1 MIEDETVRELLAAR
15 DRGESCALVTLVAAR
30 GSVPRAPGA
39 KMIVYAA
46 DNEIAGTIGGGKFEA
61 LVIDEAR
68 ELLAARAV
76 EPLLKTYPLH
86 EGAADSFGAV
96 CGGEATVL
104 IEPPGRAESLFIVG
118 GGHCS
123 RALARL
129 ARSLGWQVT
138 VIEDRADLLAGAEA
152 HARVTSMPAPEFIAG
167 RAWQANEALVLV
179 SRNVDLDREALYAAL
194 LGAGGIGYVGM
205 MGSRRKVRLVFDE
218 LRGRGIPEEALE
230 RVCAPLGFDVG
241 ADTPAEIAISILAQ
255 VMQALRGRTGG
266 RMSVLQSHGTP
277 VSPPVVDEESGFM
290 LPIQPG

>member
-1 MIEDETVRELLAAR
+1 MIEDETVSELLAAR
-15 DRGESCALVTLVAAR
+15 DRGERCALVTLVAAR

-46 DNEIAGTIGGGKFEA
+46 ENGISGTIGGGKFEA

-68 ELLAARAV
+68 ALLTARAA

-86 EGAADSFGAV
+86 EGAPESFGAV

-123 RALARL
+123 QALARL
-129 ARSLGWQVT
+129 AGSLGWRVT
-138 VIEDRADLLAGAEA
+138 VIEDRAEMLAGAEA
-152 HARVTSMPAPEFIAG
+152 HARVVPAPAPEFIAG
-167 RAWQANEALVLV
+167 REWQADEALVLV
-179 SRNVDLDREALYAAL
+179 SRNADLDREALCAAL
-194 LGAGGIGYVGM
+194 KGPGGMGYLGM

-218 LRGRGIPEEALE
+218 LRGRGIPEAAFA
-230 RVCAPLGFDVG
+230 RVCAPLGLDIG

-255 VMQALRGRTGG
+255 AMQTLRGRTGG
-266 RMSVLQSHGTP
+266 RMSVLK
-277 VSPPVVDEESGFM
+277 
-290 LPIQPG
+290 